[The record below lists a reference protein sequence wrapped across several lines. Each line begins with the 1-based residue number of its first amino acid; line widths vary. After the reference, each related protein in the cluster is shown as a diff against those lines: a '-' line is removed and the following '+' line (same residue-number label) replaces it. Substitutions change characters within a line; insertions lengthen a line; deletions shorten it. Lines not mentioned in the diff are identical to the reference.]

1 MEDREAIEILKRL
14 MGKKTLTIQEKEAV
28 LTAIGVLSWS
38 ALGQTQIKNI
48 ARVQKKK
55 QIKSLKVTA
64 AESNNS
70 RFRLY

>member
-1 MEDREAIEILKRL
+1 VEDREAIEILKRL